1 MERIDRDIF
10 DMMVQDWLADNSPE
24 MDDLRLVGEPYIG
37 EDGRWVQEAEDDDAI
52 YTLSDNAEGDIYI
65 SYSGGK

>member
-1 MERIDRDIF
+1 MEHIDRDIF

-24 MDDLRLVGEPYIG
+24 MDDLQLVGEPYIG

-52 YTLSDNAEGDIYI
+52 YTLSDNGEGDIYI